1 MLKFVSNSENETKD
15 IAKSL
20 AAKVSKGDVIILT
33 GELGSGKTKFTEGFL
48 SFWGLENEI
57 SSPTFTIVN
66 EYSKDT
72 INIFHFD
79 VYRLADIDEF
89 YAIGGT
95 EYFDKGISII
105 EWGNLIEEI
114 LPKYIKIDI
123 SKDSNNSNIRY
134 INIEFKGD
142 FDDKFSNFNI

>member
-1 MLKFVSNSENETKD
+1 M
-15 IAKSL
+15 
-20 AAKVSKGDVIILT
+20 
-33 GELGSGKTKFTEGFL
+33 
-48 SFWGLENEI
+48 
-57 SSPTFTIVN
+57 
-66 EYSKDT
+66 
-72 INIFHFD
+72 
-79 VYRLADIDEF
+79 ADIDEF

-142 FDDKFSNFNI
+142 FDDKFSHFNI